1 MSDRIEIDG
10 ISVPCDPARL
20 ADMRF
25 ILMLGDLDD
34 EALPDGE
41 KLPVMARLMRY
52 LLGGERDRIMDELAK
67 ANGGELDAP
76 TFSKWLTAYLKEAGA
91 KN

>member
-1 MSDRIEIDG
+1 MPDRITVEGIDA
-10 ISVPCDPARL
+10 PCDKDKL

-25 ILMLGDLDD
+25 VLMLGDLDD
-34 EALPDGE
+34 EALADGE
-41 KLPVMARLMRY
+41 KLPVMSRLMRY
-52 LLGGERDRIMDELAK
+52 LLGGERDSVMEALAE
-67 ANGGELDAP
+67 AHGGVLDAA